1 MKVTLGILGL
11 FVIAAAGMH
20 CASRKSEYLIPE
32 NMNPSS
38 KQSLVS
44 YLDRGKLLYG
54 QFCSECHDATAGG
67 KDSIP
72 NFSHAQ
78 LDIYQAKLS
87 MGGGKNHGM
96 VDSLSYTEVESILNY
111 LRFRKRKEGR

>member
-1 MKVTLGILGL
+1 MKSTLLTLGPLA
-11 FVIAAAGMH
+11 VAALVMQ
-20 CASRKSEYLIPE
+20 CSPKNSEYLIPE

-54 QFCSECHDATAGG
+54 QFCSECHGINGGG
-67 KDSIP
+67 KENIP

-78 LDIYQAKLS
+78 LDIYQAKIS
-87 MGGGKNHGM
+87 MSAGKNHGM
-96 VDSLSYTEVESILNY
+96 VDSLSYAEVESILNY
-111 LRFRKRKEGR
+111 LRFRKKEVGK